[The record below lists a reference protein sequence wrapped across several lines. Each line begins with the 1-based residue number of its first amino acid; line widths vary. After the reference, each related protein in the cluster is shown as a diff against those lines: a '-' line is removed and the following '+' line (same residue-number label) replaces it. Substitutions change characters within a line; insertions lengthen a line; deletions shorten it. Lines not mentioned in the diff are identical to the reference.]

1 MQTLLFID
9 DDEGVRRSLRR
20 ALRREAY
27 ETRTASNGKEGIDF
41 VSANSGKVAAV
52 ISDYKMPGLDGLET
66 LTAIGAINPDI
77 TRIILTGYATMEA
90 AIEATNSGIDGFLT
104 KPFNNSELRAKI
116 HGIWVHKHLKQFV
129 CEQVYEEINRSPA
142 ALSPRLQDVTVL
154 FSDIRDFTSI
164 SRRLGP
170 AELVDYLNNHYFS
183 PMGDIV
189 YQHQGTMDKHIG
201 DSMMVVFGAP
211 LAKPDDP
218 LRAVRCATAMQK
230 KAQRIDAELQ
240 SSSGLRLQTGIGIA
254 KGKVF
259 SGIMGS
265 PRKKEYTSVG
275 MAVNIAARLQALA
288 KGGEVLLNRATY
300 QAVASEVQAEPLPPA
315 MVKGLEAPIQVYRIT
330 P

>member
-90 AIEATNSGIDGFLT
+90 AIEATDGFLT

-129 CEQVYEEINRSPA
+129 CEQIYEEINRSPA

-230 KAQRIDAELQ
+230 KAQRIDAQLQ

-254 KGKVF
+254 RGKVF

-300 QAVASEVQAEPLPPA
+300 Q
-315 MVKGLEAPIQVYRIT
+315 VKGLEAPIQVYRIT